1 MWKVKGC
8 DYWYQTVLTELVE
21 NIHSKYEESGLE
33 REMYFVDWGNETG
46 CWVTRSETIALM
58 KEHYQDCIL
67 TPIEVLQAM
76 CIAR

>member
-1 MWKVKGC
+1 M
-8 DYWYQTVLTELVE
+8 E

-46 CWVTRSETIALM
+46 CGVTRRM

>member
-1 MWKVKGC
+1 M
-8 DYWYQTVLTELVE
+8 E